1 MIRAWLHAVGQ
12 LGDPRLRRPVLLG
25 LLAAGLVFALLVGFG
40 LWLVG
45 LAATGAG
52 GWLDRVV
59 SALGGVAAVI
69 VAVLLFGPASL
80 AVAGVLLDDVAAAVE
95 ARHYPFLAPATPA
108 PLWSQVLAGLRV
120 ALRVLVISVV
130 ALPLVLL
137 LPGVGSL
144 VWLAV
149 SAYALSREYFE
160 LAALRRMDAAS
171 ARALRRRHRFR
182 VWLAGVPAAAL
193 MLVPV
198 ANLLAP
204 VLGAAAFTHVFHGV
218 GLGARR
224 H

>member
-1 MIRAWLHAVGQ
+1 MIGAWLRAIGQ
-12 LGDPRLRRPVLLG
+12 LGDPRLRRPIVLG
-25 LLAAGLVFALLVGFG
+25 LLAAGLVFAALVGFG
-40 LWLVG
+40 VWLVG
-45 LAATGAG
+45 LAATGGG
-52 GWLDRVV
+52 GWLDRIV
-59 SALGGVAAVI
+59 SALGGIAAFG

-120 ALRVLVISVV
+120 ALRVLVISVL

-137 LPGVGSL
+137 LPGIGSL

-171 ARALRRRHRFR
+171 ARALRRRHRLR
-182 VWLAGVPAAAL
+182 VWIAGLPAAAL
-193 MLVPV
+193 MLVPL
-198 ANLLAP
+198 ANLFAP

-224 H
+224 D

>member
-1 MIRAWLHAVGQ
+1 MIGAWLRALGQ
-12 LGDPRLRRPVLLG
+12 LGDPRLRRPVVLG
-25 LLAAGLVFALLVGFG
+25 LLAAALVFAALVGFG
-40 LWLVG
+40 VWLVG
-45 LAATGAG
+45 LAATGEG
-52 GWLDRVV
+52 GWLDRLV
-59 SALGGVAAVI
+59 SALGGVASAI

-80 AVAGVLLDDVAAAVE
+80 AVAGLLLDDVADAVE

-108 PLWSQVLAGLRV
+108 PWWSQALAGLRL
-120 ALRVLVISVV
+120 AGRVLAISLV
-130 ALPLVLL
+130 ALPVVLL

-160 LAALRRMDAAS
+160 LAALRRMDATS
-171 ARALRRRHRFR
+171 ARALRRRHRLR
-182 VWLAGVPAAAL
+182 VWLAGMPAAAL

-218 GLGARR
+218 ALGVRR
-224 H
+224 A

>member
-1 MIRAWLHAVGQ
+1 MIGAWLRAIGQ
-12 LGDPRLRRPVLLG
+12 LGDPRLRRPIVLG
-25 LLAAGLVFALLVGFG
+25 LLAAALVFALLVGFG
-40 LWLVG
+40 VWLVG
-45 LAATGAG
+45 LAATGGG
-52 GWLDRVV
+52 GWLDRIV
-59 SALGGVAAVI
+59 SALGGIAAFG

-120 ALRVLVISVV
+120 ALRVLAVSVL

-144 VWLAV
+144 LWLAV

-182 VWLAGVPAAAL
+182 VWLAGLPAAAL

-198 ANLLAP
+198 ANLFAP

-224 H
+224 D

>member
-1 MIRAWLHAVGQ
+1 MIGAWLRALGQ

-25 LLAAGLVFALLVGFG
+25 LLAATVVFALLVGFG
-40 LWLVG
+40 VWLVG
-45 LAATGAG
+45 LAATGGG
-52 GWLDRVV
+52 GWIDRVV
-59 SALGGVAAVI
+59 SALGGIAAVI
-69 VAVLLFGPASL
+69 VAGLLFGPASL

-120 ALRVLVISVV
+120 ALRVLVISVL

-137 LPGVGSL
+137 LPGLGSL

-149 SAYALSREYFE
+149 SAYALAREYFE

-171 ARALRRRHRFR
+171 ARALRRRHRLR
-182 VWLAGVPAAAL
+182 VWFAGVPAAAL

-198 ANLLAP
+198 ANLFAP
-204 VLGAAAFTHVFHGV
+204 VLGTAAFTHVFHGV
-218 GLGARR
+218 ALGARR
-224 H
+224 V

>member
-1 MIRAWLHAVGQ
+1 
-12 LGDPRLRRPVLLG
+12 
-25 LLAAGLVFALLVGFG
+25 
-40 LWLVG
+40 
-45 LAATGAG
+45 
-52 GWLDRVV
+52 
-59 SALGGVAAVI
+59 
-69 VAVLLFGPASL
+69 
-80 AVAGVLLDDVAAAVE
+80 
-95 ARHYPFLAPATPA
+95 
-108 PLWSQVLAGLRV
+108 
-120 ALRVLVISVV
+120 VV

-182 VWLAGVPAAAL
+182 VWLSGVPAAAL

-198 ANLLAP
+198 ANLFTP

-218 GLGARR
+218 ALGTRR
-224 H
+224 G

>member
-1 MIRAWLHAVGQ
+1 MIGAWLRAVGQ

-25 LLAAGLVFALLVGFG
+25 LLAAGLGFALLVGFG

-52 GWLDRVV
+52 GWLDRIL

-69 VAVLLFGPASL
+69 VALLLFGPASL
-80 AVAGVLLDDVAAAVE
+80 AVAGVLQDDVAAAVE

-120 ALRVLVISVV
+120 ALRALVISVV

-160 LAALRRMDAAS
+160 FAALRRMDAAS

-182 VWLAGVPAAAL
+182 VWLARVPAAAL

-218 GLGARR
+218 ALGPRR
-224 H
+224 G

>member
-1 MIRAWLHAVGQ
+1 MIGAWLRALGQ

-25 LLAAGLVFALLVGFG
+25 LLAATVVFALLVGFG
-40 LWLVG
+40 VWLVG
-45 LAATGAG
+45 LAATGGG
-52 GWLDRVV
+52 GWIDRVV
-59 SALGGVAAVI
+59 SALGGIAAVI
-69 VAVLLFGPASL
+69 VAGLLFGPASL

-108 PLWSQVLAGLRV
+108 PVWSQVLAGLRV
-120 ALRVLVISVV
+120 ALRVLVISVL

-137 LPGVGSL
+137 LPGLGSL
-144 VWLAV
+144 VWLGV
-149 SAYALSREYFE
+149 SAYALAREYFE

-171 ARALRRRHRFR
+171 ARALRRRHRLR

-198 ANLLAP
+198 ANLFAP

-218 GLGARR
+218 ALGARR
-224 H
+224 A